1 MAGPMDAQQA
11 LADLTEI
18 SSQVRTAVLVD
29 AGGGLIASTDP
40 DERRAG
46 ELAEA
51 CRHLLAAAEEA
62 SGGGDRRLTQL
73 EAATRDG
80 SVFIVREGDRV
91 IAATTGPAPT
101 VGLVF
106 YDLKTCLRAVD
117 ASGDGGGPKK
127 RTPRKRPAKTN
138 PQAGADAQA

>member
-1 MAGPMDAQQA
+1 MDAQQA

-18 SSQVRTAVLVD
+18 SSQVRAAVLLDTTGQLV
-29 AGGGLIASTDP
+29 ASTHA
-40 DERRAG
+40 DETRANA
-46 ELAEA
+46 LAEA
-51 CRHLLAAAEEA
+51 CRELLAAAEEA
-62 SGGGDRRLTQL
+62 RRSGDRALTQL

-106 YDLKTCLRAVD
+106 YDLKTCLRTVAM
-117 ASGDGGGPKK
+117 AGDGEAPAPKK
-127 RTPRKRPAKTN
+127 RPSRRRAAKAATEEN
-138 PQAGADAQA
+138 GDAQA